1 MKKIFIYTNE
11 IFNSE
16 LLVAVEANENDLIK
30 WAGKNGTKDLKEI
43 LKTQENINLIEDR
56 IKKNSGIMFC
66 FTKDNKNFFLMWLK
80 AWRNNW
86 EDLDVL
92 NHEIVHYR
100 QFIFENKNI
109 NNEIEFEAY
118 FQESVCRE
126 LRRKLNKLLKQ

>member
-43 LKTQENINLIEDR
+43 LKTKENINLIEEE
-56 IKKNSGIMFC
+56 IKKNSGVMFC
-66 FTKDNKNFFLMWLK
+66 FEKDNKFFFLMWLK
-80 AWRNNW
+80 TWRNNW
-86 EDLDVL
+86 EDLDTL

-100 QFIFENKNI
+100 QFIFEKKNI

-118 FQESVCRE
+118 FQESVYRE
-126 LRRKLNKLLKQ
+126 LRRKLNKLLK